1 MDRRKF
7 LVNLGRA
14 ACGIAIGGVA
24 YKLVGQTLQA
34 EGAVPKTRHA
44 WAINTAKCTA
54 CGICETA
61 CVRTPSAVKAVND
74 QQRCSNC
81 VVCYGHISTT
91 EIDSEKIM
99 SEGPRVC
106 KYDAVVRQ
114 AFQKDDG
121 FFVYSIDDNKC
132 TACGKCVLRCG
143 VKGSKSMFLIIRPD
157 LCLGCN
163 SCNIA
168 AKCPSQAIE
177 KVLIHTE
184 DDLRNEEDF
193 F

>member
-1 MDRRKF
+1 M
-7 LVNLGRA
+7 
-14 ACGIAIGGVA
+14 AIGGVA
-24 YKLVGQTLQA
+24 YKLIGQTVNAGELA
-34 EGAVPKTRHA
+34 PRTRHA
-44 WAINTAKCTA
+44 WAINTAKCEA

-61 CVRTPSAVKAVND
+61 CVRTPSAVKATND
-74 QQRCSNC
+74 QFHCSNC
-81 VVCYGHISTT
+81 VVCYGHISATN
-91 EIDSEKIM
+91 IDSDKIM

-106 KYDAVVRQ
+106 KHDAVVRQ
-114 AFQKDDG
+114 PFQEGDD

-132 TACGKCVLRCG
+132 TACGKCVHQCAE
-143 VKGSKSMFLIIRPD
+143 KGSKSMFLILRPD

-168 AKCPSQAIE
+168 AKCPAGAVE

-184 DDLRNEEDF
+184 DDVRDEADF